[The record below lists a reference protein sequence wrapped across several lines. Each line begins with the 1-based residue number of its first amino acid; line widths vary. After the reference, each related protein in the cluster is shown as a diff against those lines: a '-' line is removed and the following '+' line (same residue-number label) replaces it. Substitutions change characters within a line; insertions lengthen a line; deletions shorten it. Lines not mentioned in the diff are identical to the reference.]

1 MESFFADDTNVFLD
15 GYDLKELVDELN
27 SELQKLYIWLIS
39 NKLTLNLN
47 KTPFSLNNGVKQ
59 EGVPFPIL
67 FSIYIDSLLQ
77 KLNDSGLGCHVGR
90 TFSTAFGYA
99 DDLVLISPSLSGLR
113 RMIQIC
119 EQYAIE
125 YSIVFNPVKSRLM
138 CFNSVSP
145 DKPYISDCR

>member
-59 EGVPFPIL
+59 E
-67 FSIYIDSLLQ
+67 
-77 KLNDSGLGCHVGR
+77 
-90 TFSTAFGYA
+90 
-99 DDLVLISPSLSGLR
+99 
-113 RMIQIC
+113 
-119 EQYAIE
+119 
-125 YSIVFNPVKSRLM
+125 
-138 CFNSVSP
+138 
-145 DKPYISDCR
+145 